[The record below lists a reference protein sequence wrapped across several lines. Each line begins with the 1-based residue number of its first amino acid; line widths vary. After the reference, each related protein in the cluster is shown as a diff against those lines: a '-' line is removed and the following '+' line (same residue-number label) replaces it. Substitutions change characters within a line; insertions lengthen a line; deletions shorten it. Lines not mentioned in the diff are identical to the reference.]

1 MNETSCNDTSLL
13 HEIHQKPS
21 LLERLRQQHVVV
33 DPTTEKDARQKMNL
47 IIEHRSEFPLN
58 LRESIRESLGEE
70 HSECQPEMF
79 LSEVYKSV
87 KAFFFG
93 RSNRNNDESDDES
106 ESTFKWWYGLDSD
119 VDSEEEVE
127 LAIRLFPNILT
138 EGYFSFSSLNGCY
151 PIYVSLMCLKALFFI
166 PLLAE
171 LGVELGR
178 FKEKERGGL
187 TCFMKSVLF
196 QLFSNVILRNDLD
209 EELSEKLDEASTAIL
224 IRLKEKGLMK
234 KEDIYRFDLTNLLL
248 YRALYKKTLRIEKR
262 FEFLINWNPS
272 ILMEC
277 GRGNN
282 LLNHYVC
289 RLCYTNEGC
298 LRPDTVQRFQAII
311 ELGMY
316 HFPTELGFVFH
327 RTTFR
332 LLCERLGTKKVAQII
347 DIEILRTLEQKNNTL
362 KALVFA
368 AATNDAISLDGVYT
382 LFRRDPIALMT
393 EFTKSI

>member
-1 MNETSCNDTSLL
+1 MNETSCKQTSL

-21 LLERLRQQHVVV
+21 LLERLRQQRVVV

-47 IIEHRSEFPLN
+47 IIEHRLEFPSN
-58 LRESIRESLGEE
+58 LREAIRESLGEE
-70 HSECQPEMF
+70 HSECQPEIF

-106 ESTFKWWYGLDSD
+106 KSTLQWWYGLDSD
-119 VDSEEEVE
+119 VDTEEEVE
-127 LAIRLFPNILT
+127 LAIRLFPNLLT
-138 EGYFSFSSLNGCY
+138 EEYFSFSSLNGCY

-196 QLFSNVILRNDLD
+196 QLFCNVILRDDHD
-209 EELSEKLDEASTAIL
+209 EESSGKLDEASTAIL
-224 IRLKEKGLMK
+224 MRLKEKGLMK
-234 KEDIYRFDLTNLLL
+234 KEDIYQCDLANLLL

-262 FEFLINWNPS
+262 FKFLINWNPS

-277 GRGNN
+277 GQGNN

-289 RLCYTNEGC
+289 RLCRTNEGC
-298 LRPDTVQRFQAII
+298 LHPDTVQRFQAIV

-316 HFPTELGFVFH
+316 HFPAELGFVFH
-327 RTTFR
+327 KPTFQ
-332 LLCERLGTKKVAQII
+332 LACENFGTKKVARII
-347 DIEILRTLEQKNNTL
+347 DGEILRSLEQNNNTL
-362 KALVFA
+362 NALVFA
-368 AATNDAISLDGVYT
+368 AATNDEISLDGVYI
-382 LFRRDPIALMT
+382 LFRRDPIALLT